1 MAKIRV
7 LIVDDHAIV
16 RAGLRMLI
24 NPQPDMEVVG
34 EAADGHEALCQA
46 RAANPDVLTLDL
58 TMPGGGG
65 LKILERLRQ
74 ACPQTRVLVLTMHE
88 DPSYLRAALATGALG
103 YVAKSAVDGDLLAA
117 IRSVAQG
124 RTFVAMK
131 LNESETHQVL
141 GDRATRIGSAPRAP
155 VQLLSPR
162 EQEVLK
168 LLAQGYTNQE
178 VGTRL
183 CLSVKTIETH
193 RAHRGQA
200 RSPQP
205 GGPHPLRLGDGSPQ
219 PGPILSRIA
228 VGAASFVRVFQT
240 NRLVSGFSLTSTAR
254 FFPMSGLISS
264 NYPDTLSVRDSVKFS
279 RSHNNRERGL
289 VATGNGQLLHP
300 TKRYGGAGGC
310 QQQH

>member
-1 MAKIRV
+1 MPCSRHLEPAMVWACSTSANGSPFLTAPSRLSRGREAEPRSTCASPSGRRTMAKIRV

-24 NPQPDMEVVG
+24 NHQPDMDVVG

-46 RAANPDVLTLDL
+46 LEANPDVLTLDL

-88 DPSYLRAALATGALG
+88 EPSYLRAVLAAGGLG
-103 YVAKSAVDGDLLAA
+103 YVAKSAVDGELVAA

-124 RTFVAMK
+124 RTFVTIN
-131 LNESETHQVL
+131 LSDSESHQVL
-141 GDRATRIGSAPRAP
+141 GDRAIRTASARRAP
-155 VQLLSPR
+155 LQLSPR

-183 CLSVKTIETH
+183 CLSVKTIETY
-193 RAHRGQA
+193 RARIVDKLGL
-200 RSPQP
+200 RSRADLTRYALEMGLLNPVP
-205 GGPHPLRLGDGSPQ
+205 FSP
-219 PGPILSRIA
+219 S
-228 VGAASFVRVFQT
+228 
-240 NRLVSGFSLTSTAR
+240 
-254 FFPMSGLISS
+254 
-264 NYPDTLSVRDSVKFS
+264 
-279 RSHNNRERGL
+279 
-289 VATGNGQLLHP
+289 
-300 TKRYGGAGGC
+300 
-310 QQQH
+310 

>member
-1 MAKIRV
+1 MTKIRV

-88 DPSYLRAALATGALG
+88 DPSYLRAVLAAGGSG
-103 YVAKSAVDGDLLAA
+103 YVAKSAVDGELLAA

-124 RTFVAMK
+124 RTFVTMNLSDK
-131 LNESETHQVL
+131 ETHQVL
-141 GDRATRIGSAPRAP
+141 GDQPTHTESPLRAP
-155 VQLLSPR
+155 VKLLSSR

-168 LLAQGYTNQE
+168 LLAQGYTNKE
-178 VGTRL
+178 VGTQL

-193 RAHRGQA
+193 RA
-200 RSPQP
+200 
-205 GGPHPLRLGDGSPQ
+205 
-219 PGPILSRIA
+219 RIA
-228 VGAASFVRVFQT
+228 DKLGLRSRADFTRYALEVGLLNPVPS
-240 NRLVSGFSLTSTAR
+240 
-254 FFPMSGLISS
+254 
-264 NYPDTLSVRDSVKFS
+264 
-279 RSHNNRERGL
+279 
-289 VATGNGQLLHP
+289 VATGSPG
-300 TKRYGGAGGC
+300 
-310 QQQH
+310 

>member
-34 EAADGHEALCQA
+34 EVADGHEALRQA
-46 RAANPDVLTLDL
+46 REANPDVLTLDL

-65 LKILERLRQ
+65 LKTLEGLRQ

-88 DPSYLRAALATGALG
+88 DPSYLRAVLAAGGSG
-103 YVAKSAVDGDLLAA
+103 YVAKSAVDGELLAA

-124 RTFVAMK
+124 RTFVT
-131 LNESETHQVL
+131 LNLSDSETQHVL
-141 GDRATRIGSAPRAP
+141 GDRATGTASAPRAP

-183 CLSVKTIETH
+183 SLSVKTIETH
-193 RAHRGQA
+193 RAHIVDKLGL
-200 RSPQP
+200 RSRADLTRYALEMGLLNPVPSSP
-205 GGPHPLRLGDGSPQ
+205 G
-219 PGPILSRIA
+219 
-228 VGAASFVRVFQT
+228 
-240 NRLVSGFSLTSTAR
+240 
-254 FFPMSGLISS
+254 
-264 NYPDTLSVRDSVKFS
+264 
-279 RSHNNRERGL
+279 
-289 VATGNGQLLHP
+289 
-300 TKRYGGAGGC
+300 
-310 QQQH
+310 

>member
-46 RAANPDVLTLDL
+46 SEANPDVLTLDL
-58 TMPGGGG
+58 TMPGGSG

-88 DPSYLRAALATGALG
+88 EPSYLRAVLAAGGSG
-103 YVAKSAVDGDLLAA
+103 YVAKSAVDGALLAA

-124 RTFVAMK
+124 RTFVTIN
-131 LNESETHQVL
+131 LSDTETHQVL
-141 GDRATRIGSAPRAP
+141 GERATLTVSPTRVP

-162 EQEVLK
+162 EEEVLK

-178 VGTRL
+178 VGTQM
-183 CLSVKTIETH
+183 CLSVKTIETY
-193 RAHRGQA
+193 RARIVDKLGF
-200 RSPQP
+200 RSRADLTRYALEMGLLNPVPSSP
-205 GGPHPLRLGDGSPQ
+205 G
-219 PGPILSRIA
+219 
-228 VGAASFVRVFQT
+228 
-240 NRLVSGFSLTSTAR
+240 
-254 FFPMSGLISS
+254 
-264 NYPDTLSVRDSVKFS
+264 
-279 RSHNNRERGL
+279 
-289 VATGNGQLLHP
+289 
-300 TKRYGGAGGC
+300 
-310 QQQH
+310 

>member
-24 NPQPDMEVVG
+24 NHQPDMDVVG

-46 RAANPDVLTLDL
+46 REANPDVLTLDL

-65 LKILERLRQ
+65 LEILERVRQ

-88 DPSYLRAALATGALG
+88 DPSYLRAVLAAGGSG
-103 YVAKSAVDGDLLAA
+103 YVAKSAVDGELIAA

-124 RTFVAMK
+124 RTFVTIN
-131 LNESETHQVL
+131 LSDSETQQVL
-141 GDRATRIGSAPRAP
+141 GDRATRTASAPRAP
-155 VQLLSPR
+155 VQLSPR

-183 CLSVKTIETH
+183 HLSVKTIETY
-193 RAHRGQA
+193 RARVVDKLGL
-200 RSPQP
+200 RSRADLTRYALEMGLLNPVPSPP
-205 GGPHPLRLGDGSPQ
+205 G
-219 PGPILSRIA
+219 
-228 VGAASFVRVFQT
+228 
-240 NRLVSGFSLTSTAR
+240 
-254 FFPMSGLISS
+254 
-264 NYPDTLSVRDSVKFS
+264 
-279 RSHNNRERGL
+279 
-289 VATGNGQLLHP
+289 
-300 TKRYGGAGGC
+300 
-310 QQQH
+310 